1 MLPACACVEAFV
13 TPLPVC
19 DTDVDGVFGI
29 LLVLSELED
38 LCLREGVGCV
48 APVS

>member
-1 MLPACACVEAFV
+1 MLLVPAEVA
-13 TPLPVC
+13 
-19 DTDVDGVFGI
+19 GVVGI

-38 LCLREGVGCV
+38 RCLREGVGCV